1 MKQSKTPL
9 IIIIILIILAV
20 FISVA
25 YLFSNQT
32 KNTSQVRKSP
42 NQKTIELGLSDFQE
56 EASGCGD
63 FTVYKYSNKLGGL
76 SVRVNNS
83 VLQVT
88 NKPIISEI
96 QSTNDISIF
105 YVEGENL
112 FETMPTL
119 FCNDYSNPKIAK
131 PKVWT
136 AISGTVT
143 VSNLGNSE
151 KSLGGFDEYF
161 VRVVLDNIN
170 FLDESG
176 INQIT
181 IHQLIFEKVLVGW
194 YPG

>member
-42 NQKTIELGLSDFQE
+42 NQKTIELRLSDFQE

-96 QSTNDISIF
+96 QSTNNISIF

-112 FETMPTL
+112 FETMPSL
-119 FCNDYSNPKIAK
+119 FCNDYANPKATK

-136 AISGTVT
+136 ATSGTVT
-143 VSNLGNSE
+143 VSNLGISE
-151 KSLGGFDEYF
+151 KPLSDLAEYY
-161 VRVVLDNIN
+161 VRVVLENIY
-170 FLDESG
+170 FLDENG
-176 INQIT
+176 KNPINLR
-181 IHQLIFEKVLVGW
+181 QLTFEKALVGW